1 MSKNQK
7 INLGLLSTLLLAVG
21 FSAVCLFPQQELD
34 WSRYSLAAAI
44 LYLVAHLVR
53 SLRFYFNISVGQ
65 DVSIKNS
72 IFINFTSNSIGN
84 VLFFVPFVKEILI
97 LTLSIFSK
105 IKGIGRIIFVII
117 YIRIFDLIFAITLF
131 LIFHNLGESHN
142 YAFYFIFFTS
152 FLALLLLIFA
162 YRIIEGV
169 SYYCTKYHHNILT
182 LKIVENL
189 SSIKKFLRKKKCYEA
204 ENILLNILL
213 TLSSWGLEMGA
224 LWLINGSIT
233 ETVDVILSNV
243 ASYFDLAARVEIS
256 NESAFLFFILSL
268 VSALLVIKKIHHEIS
283 HRQ

>member
-7 INLGLLSTLLLAVG
+7 INLCLLSTLLLAVG
-21 FSAVCLFPQQELD
+21 FSAFYLFSQQEIG
-34 WSRYSLAAAI
+34 WSFYSLAAAI
-44 LYLVAHLVR
+44 LYLAAHLVR
-53 SLRFYFNISVGQ
+53 SLRFYFNISVGR

-72 IFINFTSNSIGN
+72 VFINFTSNAIGN
-84 VLFFVPFVKEILI
+84 ALFFVPFVKEILI
-97 LTLSIFSK
+97 LTLSLFSK

-117 YIRIFDLIFAITLF
+117 YIRIFDLIFAIALF
-131 LIFHNLGESHN
+131 LTFRNLGESQN
-142 YAFYFIFFTS
+142 YAFYFIFFIS

-189 SSIKKFLRKKKCYEA
+189 SSIKKFLRKKKFYEA
-204 ENILLNILL
+204 ENILLNIFL
-213 TLSSWGLEMGA
+213 TLLSWGLEMSA
-224 LWLINGSIT
+224 LWLMNSSIT

-243 ASYFDLAARVEIS
+243 AFYFDRGMRVEIS
-256 NESAFLFFILSL
+256 NEPAFLFFILSL